1 MTTQVKLLNDTLA
14 ATAKLLDTVWSN
26 DDPILWM
33 SDNGEEI
40 EMTLREASEALAM
53 VAADN
58 KSDSMWV
65 YGDGKPLCDGDSCTR

>member
-1 MTTQVKLLNDTLA
+1 MTTQVKLLIDSLA

-33 SDNGEEI
+33 SDNEEEI
-40 EMTLREASEALAM
+40 EMTLREASETLAM

-58 KSDSMWV
+58 KSDSAWI
-65 YGDGKPLCDGDSCTR
+65 YGDGKPLCDGDSCRR

>member
-1 MTTQVKLLNDTLA
+1 MTTQVKLLIDSLA
-14 ATAKLLDTVWSN
+14 ATAKMLDTIWSD

-40 EMTLREASEALAM
+40 EMTLREASETLAM
-53 VAADN
+53 VATANNSDN
-58 KSDSMWV
+58 AWV

>member
-1 MTTQVKLLNDTLA
+1 MTTQVKLLNDALA
-14 ATAKLLDTVWSN
+14 ATARLLDTAWHD

-40 EMTLREASEALAM
+40 EITLREASETLAM

-58 KSDSMWV
+58 KSDSAWI
-65 YGDGKPLCDGDSCTR
+65 YGDGKPLCDGDSCRR